1 MNDKD
6 KKRLDA
12 LFAEACDIIQSSSD
26 SDIPQL
32 LGDGIIQTLIDA
44 IAEPKTD
51 VKQSIYDYFLQ
62 NKNRLQLLSLIRL
75 VILTRYSIKGK
86 IKNTDV
92 YVSPH
97 HIQWFENGVMFVQGD
112 KQFEGLIGLYQD
124 GRLKFALAA
133 RDIRGG
139 DKLGPDAFNFIDL
152 DEMEK
157 RSNQPSIP
165 KSTNDLDA
173 VICRL
178 ENLLHEGASDEATY
192 QMYLSDNPWVFG
204 AQYARVDSHISLN
217 DENIPD
223 FTAVRVSDSSRDIIE
238 IKSPFLQLFRDDGS
252 FRADFNNA
260 WNKAERYLDFTRRE
274 ADYLRRQKGIFFDN
288 PKCILLA
295 GYQLSESQVAEFRIK
310 ERMNPAI
317 TILTYNDLLAI
328 ARSTVSFFKTLKG

>member
-1 MNDKD
+1 
-6 KKRLDA
+6 LDSA
-12 LFAEACDIIQSSSD
+12 TSD
-26 SDIPQL
+26 SEIPQL

-75 VILTRYSIKGK
+75 VIHTNYSIKGK

-139 DKLGPDAFNFIDL
+139 DKLGPDAFNFVDL

-173 VICRL
+173 AICRL
-178 ENLLHEGASDEATY
+178 ENLLYEGTSDEATY
-192 QMYLSDNPWVFG
+192 QMYLSENPWVFG
-204 AQYARVDSHISLN
+204 AQYTRVDSHISLN

-295 GYQLSESQVAEFRIK
+295 GYQLSESQIAEFRIK

-317 TILTYNDLLAI
+317 TILTYNDLLTM
-328 ARSTVSFFKTLKG
+328 ARSTVRFVKALKG